1 MAFYEIEIAS
11 QLCLSG
17 YVLITV
23 KYNKKTHNVN
33 FSFKIDVFF
42 DMSTNSFNLIHVS
55 FCPCKNETGLNLV

>member
-1 MAFYEIEIAS
+1 MYRKNIYLEEIEHIKNQNVLAFYEIEIAS

-33 FSFKIDVFF
+33 F
-42 DMSTNSFNLIHVS
+42 
-55 FCPCKNETGLNLV
+55 